1 MPKQLT
7 QNAIEHIRS
16 DNELASAIATAMGI
30 RFTSLAG
37 ILTRN
42 TRRLTEYP
50 VLKVLSDHTKIPVD
64 ELLEE
69 GVSEMI
75 SETN

>member
-7 QNAIEHIRS
+7 LIAIEYIRS
-16 DNELASAIATAMGI
+16 DNDLASAIASAMGI

-50 VLKVLSDHTKIPVD
+50 VLKILSDHTNIPVD
-64 ELLEE
+64 ELLEDSI
-69 GVSEMI
+69 SEMI